1 MKLLKQITLILII
14 FLKTGN
20 LLSSSEL
27 FNVNNILLE
36 KKENVSNKQLTNKAI
51 KQGFDQLIL
60 RVLLEEDISKVR
72 NLKFSEIKEL
82 VAYYNI
88 SKKEDKIM
96 NKVNFS
102 VNFDKDKIHDLFY
115 KKGISYSDITDKE
128 FYILPILIKKN
139 QIYVF
144 SNNYFYKNWN
154 EINQDEL
161 IEFILPLENI
171 EIIQS
176 INKSRDNLFDLQLTS
191 VFKEYLNKNS
201 AIILIDINNSNE
213 KKIYIKAKIQE
224 KNISK
229 NMSFMIDSLSQT
241 KLEEKIISDVKDEIT
256 NLVKSQNLI
265 DIRTPSFLNVKLNLK
280 EKNNL
285 VLFNKKIRKI
295 DLIENTFVQE
305 FNKDHVDL
313 KIKYLGKLDRL
324 THQLKTNN
332 INLKM
337 KDNEWYIEIM

>member
-115 KKGISYSDITDKE
+115 KKGISYSDIADKE

-313 KIKYLGKLDRL
+313 KIKYLGKLDKL

>member
-96 NKVNFS
+96 NNVNFS

-115 KKGISYSDITDKE
+115 KKGISYSDIADKE

>member
-1 MKLLKQITLILII
+1 MKLLKQITLILIV

-115 KKGISYSDITDKE
+115 KKGISYSDIADKE

-176 INKSRDNLFDLQLTS
+176 INKFRDNLFDLQLTS

-241 KLEEKIISDVKDEIT
+241 KLEKKIISDVKDEIT

-265 DIRTPSFLNVKLNLK
+265 DIRTPSFLNVRLNLK
-280 EKNNL
+280 GKNNL
-285 VLFNKKIRKI
+285 VLFNKKIIEI
-295 DLIENTFVQE
+295 DLIDNTFVQE